1 MAQLKSLPKLQEMG
15 VQSLSWYDP
24 LKEEMATYTSIFAW
38 KNPWAEEPDERHK
51 ESDKTEAIERAW
63 TDILQNILVYS
74 NIQRQS

>member
-1 MAQLKSLPKLQEMG
+1 
-15 VQSLSWYDP
+15 
-24 LKEEMATYTSIFAW
+24 MATYTSIFAW

-51 ESDKTEAIERAW
+51 ESDKTEAIECAW